1 MGENC
6 HRGKVLPQTVF
17 AQNQA
22 DLPQADSGLK
32 ELLSVLVAHWTCLEI
47 RQVFFRSRPFTFSR

>member
-1 MGENC
+1 MGENG

-22 DLPQADSGLK
+22 DLSQADSGLK
-32 ELLSVLVAHWTCLEI
+32 QNSLVCWLHTGPA
-47 RQVFFRSRPFTFSR
+47 